1 MKAKMGKKNP
11 NTGASGCLHA
21 QGGEV
26 EIPLPAVGLVHA
38 TCLQGQE
45 SAKLLGI
52 IEQMGYLH
60 FTRVWE
66 EWRSLGMSPREEW
79 AVSGWPSSTGF
90 CFLSSLGTT
99 RCIGGGRGC

>member
-1 MKAKMGKKNP
+1 M
-11 NTGASGCLHA
+11 
-21 QGGEV
+21 
-26 EIPLPAVGLVHA
+26 EILLPAVGLVHA

-52 IEQMGYLH
+52 SDQMGYLH
-60 FTRVWE
+60 FSCVWE

-79 AVSGWPSSTGF
+79 AVSGWPSSTCL

-99 RCIGGGRGC
+99 QSIGGGRGC